1 VRSRFKGG
9 EVDDEK
15 VCASRRGLVLCAMLV
30 LCSVPGR
37 PLAEADAC
45 HGLVGTYLT
54 KNFTKGASG
63 DDFTSRSLIVL
74 SGGGQASFTDSGEG
88 REAGFGPFTDG
99 RGSWRCLE
107 ANKLHA
113 ITLDFTTP
121 TIEQPKAD
129 IGRLDFDLAYD
140 PVSKTIKGT
149 ATLRLVPLGSDPLAP
164 GGGGGRQFEIQGQR
178 VEAP

>member
-1 VRSRFKGG
+1 MTRRFAPHGAG
-9 EVDDEK
+9 F
-15 VCASRRGLVLCAMLV
+15 VLCATLV
-30 LCSVPGR
+30 LCSAAGHA
-37 PLAEADAC
+37 LAEAGAC

-54 KNFTKGASG
+54 KNLSKGASG

-74 SGGGQASFTDSGEG
+74 SGSAQVSFTDSGEG
-88 REAGFGPFTDG
+88 GEAGFGAFTDG
-99 RGSWRCLE
+99 HGSWRCVE

-113 ITLDFTTP
+113 TTLDFTTP
-121 TIEQPKAD
+121 TAEQPKAD

-140 PVSKTIKGT
+140 PASKTIKGT

-164 GGGGGRQFEIQGQR
+164 GEGNGRQFEIQPQR